1 MDNRTKVIE
10 TKQTVKD
17 QMNNLS
23 NQIGQLNAVAEGI
36 LAGVCAEKGV
46 SPQEY
51 GFDKNWNLVL
61 RPPKEKNET
70 PAS

>member
-1 MDNRTKVIE
+1 
-10 TKQTVKD
+10 
-17 QMNNLS
+17 MNNLS

-46 SPQEY
+46 NPQEY

-61 RPPKEKNET
+61 RQPKEKNET

>member
-1 MDNRTKVIE
+1 MDNRTKTIE

-46 SPQEY
+46 NPQEY

-61 RPPKEKNET
+61 RQPKEKNET

>member
-1 MDNRTKVIE
+1 M
-10 TKQTVKD
+10 
-17 QMNNLS
+17 NLS

-51 GFDKNWNLVL
+51 GFDRNWNLAL
-61 RPPKEKNET
+61 RPPKEKEQNVPEN
-70 PAS
+70 PAH